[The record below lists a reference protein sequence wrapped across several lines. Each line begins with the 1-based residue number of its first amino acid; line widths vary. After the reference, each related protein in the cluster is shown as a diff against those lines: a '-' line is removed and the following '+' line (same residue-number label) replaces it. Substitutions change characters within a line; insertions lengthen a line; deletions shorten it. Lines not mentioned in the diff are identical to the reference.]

1 MESLKQRVSED
12 DSGPKLNSFKS
23 IKIDDL
29 FPKKKKG
36 VSFHIDQV
44 LAKALLKINHR
55 QVDFCYKP
63 IKKRTKEV
71 S

>member
-55 QVDFCYKP
+55 
-63 IKKRTKEV
+63 
-71 S
+71 